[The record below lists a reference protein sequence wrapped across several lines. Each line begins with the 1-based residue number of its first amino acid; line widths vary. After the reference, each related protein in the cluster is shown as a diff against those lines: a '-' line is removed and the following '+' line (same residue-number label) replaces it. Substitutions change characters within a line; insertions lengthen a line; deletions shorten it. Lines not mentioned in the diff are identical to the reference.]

1 MISGEVIWDYV
12 SNSYASNKLIALVIS
27 IFVTYLAYLI
37 VSRLTRK
44 VLMHKAKTGKEKA
57 NVVVFISM
65 IKYIFIIFGFLA
77 VISSLTGSLTGLGV
91 SAGLFTAA
99 LGWALQRPITGFA
112 AWIMILVRKP
122 FQIGD
127 RILIGDTKGDVSE
140 ISLTH
145 IYLSEIGGTMASE
158 ESSGR
163 VILIPNSIL
172 FEQKIINY
180 TMQDEYI
187 LDEVVTLITYESN
200 LEKAKKICLD
210 AANKFFDKDLKKKE
224 SGRPYVRVF
233 QQDSGIHVKVRYRVM
248 TSKRIETLSDIHNEI
263 INKISETKDV
273 NIAYPHMHLIK
284 NDKIV
289 KW

>member
-1 MISGEVIWDYV
+1 MISWAVIWNYV
-12 SNSYASNKLIALVIS
+12 NNSYASNKFIALVIS
-27 IFVTYLAYLI
+27 IFVTYFIYFI

-44 VLMHKAKTGKEKA
+44 VLMHKAKNRKEKA
-57 NVVVFISM
+57 TVVVFISM

-77 VISSLTGSLTGLGV
+77 AISSLTGSLTGLSV

-99 LGWALQRPITGFA
+99 IGWALQRPITGFA

-127 RILIGDTKGDVSE
+127 RILVGDTKGDVSE

-145 IYLSEIGGTMASE
+145 IYLNEVGGTIASE
-158 ESSGR
+158 EASGR

-187 LDEVVTLITYESN
+187 LDEVITLVTYESN

-210 AANKFFDKDLKKKE
+210 AANKFFDNELKKKKE
-224 SGRPYVRVF
+224 GMPFIRVF
-233 QQDSGIHVKVRYRVM
+233 QQDSGIHVKVRYKVM
-248 TSKRIETLSDIHNEI
+248 TSKRIETLSNIHNEI
-263 INKISETKDV
+263 INNIAKTKDV

-289 KW
+289 KG